1 MLEPGVDVGDI
12 KKCGYIIDEG
22 EFLSITEMKFNENI
36 LIRSSL
42 SSSNNF
48 LLGIGYVFNF
58 RTQHPALITLTKCRV
73 QYHYFLF
80 IFFVF

>member
-1 MLEPGVDVGDI
+1 MIEPGVDIGDI
-12 KKCGYIIDEG
+12 KRCAYIIDEG

-42 SSSNNF
+42 SSSYNF

-58 RTQHPALITLTKCRV
+58 RTQHPALISLTRCRV
-73 QYHYFLF
+73 QYNNLF
-80 IFFVF
+80 IYI